1 MLNKSHIQLLTDYAK
16 TVIIISNIINLKF
29 QKNSYSLIFK
39 AKYDNLQLNGY
50 EFFASSEDW
59 Q

>member
-16 TVIIISNIINLKF
+16 TVISNIINLKL
-29 QKNSYSLIFK
+29 QKKNSYSLIFK